1 VSEDDTGVTAK
12 IDRVQPF
19 GDRVLLVIDGA
30 ALQVLPLPANGTITI
45 GRGGKCDVVIDS
57 ASVSRHHA
65 TLRLGPK
72 LELEDVGSSNG
83 TYVEGAKLAAH
94 HPAPVEIGVPFM
106 LGTVAVMVQ
115 TREGA
120 RQDSVMTP
128 LPQPLPMPPAGALPM
143 PPAGALPMPPRIP
156 TTPVPGGQP
165 AGSSPPPRPSQMS
178 RMRSTT
184 VPPPPGIVARPGD
197 MPAQVRATIAELER
211 QRILDAL
218 DRCAG
223 NQTRAAELLGISRR
237 TLINRLDEYGI
248 ARPRKRDE

>member
-1 VSEDDTGVTAK
+1 VSQDDTGVTAK
-12 IDRVQPF
+12 IDRVSPF

-30 ALQVLPLPANGTITI
+30 ALQVLPLPGAGTLTI

-57 ASVSRHHA
+57 SSVSRHHA
-65 TLRLGPK
+65 TLHIGSAIQ
-72 LELEDVGSSNG
+72 LEDVGSSNG
-83 TYVEGAKLAAH
+83 TYVEGAQLVAH
-94 HPAPVEIGVPFM
+94 HRAPVEIGVPFM
-106 LGTVAVMVQ
+106 LGAVAVMVQ
-115 TREGA
+115 TREA
-120 RQDSVMTP
+120 VRENSVMTP
-128 LPQPLPMPPAGALPM
+128 LPKPVPAPHGGPPPIPPAAVGAVL
-143 PPAGALPMPPRIP
+143 PPAIPPAAQ
-156 TTPVPGGQP
+156 T
-165 AGSSPPPRPSQMS
+165 PPPRPSQMS

-218 DRCAG
+218 DSCAG